1 MQLKYIILGFA
12 VIILALCLAYL
23 YQTEIE
29 TFVEEGAD
37 LTATFTIDGYP
48 YDDGRIP
55 DVSDGYM
62 VVDMSSN
69 IAVDLSGEGYST
81 DKKRWYPG
89 TFTKVE
95 SGTYT
100 IQYKNGE
107 PVATEDLSGNRVR
120 MLKKK
125 VRIPTGYLVNPD
137 DNTKLIV
144 DPKFDVQYYSA
155 TLYQRTND
163 ATINA
168 PPYTEIPAT
177 GLPEDHYKVVKSD
190 YKTNTDGKLVLNSD
204 PEPANKM
211 KKLPD
216 PLPTGYKKDA
226 DGTLKFDLTRYAL
239 SKYSSTY
246 NAQDLKAYREEEPTE
261 EPGVFYTFNNLGQ
274 LMENEL
280 TDTSFSPV
288 LYYVP
293 GAYKYGSSNYVPN
306 YEDSVY
312 LSRTTQ
318 QPQMAPAYDTAGY
331 PGGFCNQFKGN
342 VSAIEE
348 KCGALDVN
356 TCASTS
362 CCVLLGGQ
370 KCVAGNRNGPTRTA
384 NYSDY
389 NLQNRDFYYYSG
401 KCYGNCT

>member
-306 YEDSVY
+306 YEDSVF